1 MSYWHQMYPKR
12 QRSERLEVPNGAAR
26 FEALMAKKLSDRDRS
41 FAESLK
47 AQFEDGGKLSP
58 KQIECIDNME
68 RRYSPESQLKR
79 ERWAQSY
86 KKEHRPT
93 ALICANYY
101 ITTTY
106 FRDLSL
112 KIGSDED
119 FVPTEK
125 QFNALT
131 KNKYAQKAIKAATEP
146 PAFPVGS
153 LCKVRANFNLVSDR
167 RLHDQMGLVVAN
179 HAKGLYAS
187 STILVNG
194 ENVKLQDRC
203 LKAAAKKKKGKQ

>member
-1 MSYWHQMYPKR
+1 MSYWHQMYPRR
-12 QRSERLEVPNGAAR
+12 QKAERLEVKNGEAR
-26 FEALMAKKLSDRDRS
+26 FESLMAKKLSEKDRS

-47 AQFEDGGKLSP
+47 RQFEDGGKLSP
-58 KQIECIDNME
+58 KQIECVERME
-68 RRYSPESQLKR
+68 QRYSPESQLKR

-86 KKEHRPT
+86 KAEHRPT

-101 ITTTY
+101 ATTMY

-112 KIGSDED
+112 KIATDED

-131 KNKYAQKAIKAATEP
+131 KNKYAVKAIKAATEP

-153 LCKVRANFNLVSDR
+153 LCKVRANFNLVSNPK
-167 RLHDQMGLVVAN
+167 LHDQMGLVVAN

-194 ENVKLQDRC
+194 QNVKLEDRC
-203 LKAAAKKKKGKQ
+203 LKAAAKKKKGK

>member
-1 MSYWHQMYPKR
+1 MGHWHQMYRRPAR
-12 QRSERLEVPNGAAR
+12 AERLEVQNGEAR
-26 FEALMAKKLSDRDRS
+26 FESLMAKKLSEKDRK

-47 AQFEDGGKLSP
+47 RQFEDGGKLSP
-58 KQIECIDNME
+58 KQIECIERME
-68 RRYSPESQLKR
+68 QRYSPESQLKR

-86 KKEHRPT
+86 KAEHRPT

-101 ITTTY
+101 VTTMY
-106 FRDLSL
+106 FRDLSV
-112 KIGSDED
+112 KIATDED

-153 LCKVRANFNLVSDR
+153 LCKVRANFNLVSNPK
-167 RLHDQMGLVVAN
+167 LHDEIGLVVAN
-179 HAKGLYAS
+179 HPVGLYAR

-194 ENVKLQDRC
+194 KNVKLEDRC
-203 LKAAAKKKKGKQ
+203 LKAAKKKK

>member
-1 MSYWHQMYPKR
+1 MGHWHQMYRRP
-12 QRSERLEVPNGAAR
+12 QRTERLEVKNGEAR
-26 FEALMAKKLSDRDRS
+26 FESLMAKKLSERDRK

-47 AQFEDGGKLSP
+47 SQFEDGGKLSH
-58 KQIECIDNME
+58 KQIECVEKME
-68 RRYSPESQLKR
+68 QRYSPESQLKR

-86 KKEHRPT
+86 KAEHRPT

-106 FRDLSL
+106 FRDLAL
-112 KIGSDED
+112 KVGSDEN

-153 LCKVRANFNLVSDR
+153 LAKVRANYNLVQKPH
-167 RLHDQMGLVVAN
+167 LHNQIGLVVAN
-179 HAKGLYAS
+179 HPIGLYAS

-194 ENVKLQDRC
+194 EQVKLEDRC
-203 LKAAAKKKKGKQ
+203 LKAAAKKKKK

>member
-1 MSYWHQMYPKR
+1 MSYWHQMYRRPTR
-12 QRSERLEVPNGAAR
+12 AERLEVQNGEAR
-26 FEALMAKKLSDRDRS
+26 FESLMAKKLSEKDRK

-47 AQFEDGGKLSP
+47 RQFEDGGKLSP
-58 KQIECIDNME
+58 KQIECVERME
-68 RRYSPESQLKR
+68 QRYSPESQLKR

-86 KKEHRPT
+86 KAEHRPT

-101 ITTTY
+101 ASTMY

-112 KIGSDED
+112 KIATDED

-125 QFNALT
+125 QFNAIA
-131 KNKYAQKAIKAATEP
+131 KNKYALKAIKAATEP

-153 LCKVRANFNLVSDR
+153 LCKVRANFNLVSNPK
-167 RLHDQMGLVVAN
+167 LHNQMGLVVAN

-194 ENVKLQDRC
+194 ENVKLEDRC
-203 LKAAAKKKKGKQ
+203 LKAAAKKKK